1 MTDEAAELEPARE
14 EPRLEDPGPTD
25 HSKRNYLAILK
36 RAFKSASEDHVTS
49 LAAALAYYAF
59 LAIPATLLIAAGIF
73 GLVAGPDAVDTLIDK
88 LHGIVPAEVTDL
100 VRGSL
105 NRLTE
110 TQGTS
115 TGVCSSIFA
124 VKFGYQMGVCGLQN
138 GSIQV
143 VTVSRKGMI
152 QKRPGPAMA

>member
-1 MTDEAAELEPARE
+1 MTDEAAELEPERE

-105 NRLTE
+105 NRLTRRR
-110 TQGTS
+110 
-115 TGVCSSIFA
+115 A
-124 VKFGYQMGVCGLQN
+124 PA
-138 GSIQV
+138 
-143 VTVSRKGMI
+143 SR
-152 QKRPGPAMA
+152 